1 MAVTFTEEL
10 VKPLK
15 GLIDTQYK
23 VRKSVEGMVDKTA
36 KNLAEWRSAEAKAK
50 KMSYQCA
57 RENEKAE
64 ELALDVRL
72 GRGKQLSDKEIS
84 KVRGAGVEVGEEADR
99 RAGLVGLGYVERVV
113 MTRDIGCE
121 QCAWLCCVSSCS
133 VMRRAARGCG
143 IMFCK
148 GIVYK

>member
-15 GLIDTQYK
+15 GLIDTQHK

-72 GRGKQLSDKEIS
+72 GRGKQLSDKEIN
-84 KVRGAGVEVGEEADR
+84 KVSGMAGAWLEGCCFILGYSRPPEMRKGCVEVTKHVEES
-99 RAGLVGLGYVERVV
+99 L
-113 MTRDIGCE
+113 TN
-121 QCAWLCCVSSCS
+121 SSVRC
-133 VMRRAARGCG
+133 
-143 IMFCK
+143 
-148 GIVYK
+148 IV